1 MRSVTVQSKKS
12 VVRSIRI
19 PKELDDLI
27 REDAKD
33 AGVTVNALVSSLLS
47 KYAEWDRYAERF
59 GFISVSR
66 QAFSALVGAIE
77 DEKLMD
83 IAENFAPTASRE
95 VALHWFKQVNFDAF
109 FRFILAV
116 FRYGRLGE
124 HHVEARPEGD
134 TLTLHHEL
142 GRKWSVLLSRSLQT
156 SFESIAKVS
165 PRVSLEENTFTLSF
179 PSGTLNGTRAAE
191 G

>member
-1 MRSVTVQSKKS
+1 MNTESKKS

-33 AGVTVNALVSSLLS
+33 AGVTVNALISSALNR
-47 KYAEWDRYAERF
+47 YAEWDRYAERF
-59 GFISVSR
+59 GFVSVS
-66 QAFSALVGAIE
+66 QYAFRALIEAIE
-77 DEKLMD
+77 EEKLMD
-83 IAENFAPTASRE
+83 IAENFAPSASRE
-95 VALHWFKQVNFDAF
+95 VALHWYKQVNFEAF
-109 FRFILAV
+109 FRFLLAV

-124 HHVEARPEGD
+124 HHIETSAEED

-142 GRKWSVLLSRSLQT
+142 GPKWSRLLSRSLQT

-165 PRVSLEENTFTLSF
+165 PRLSLEENTFTLSF
-179 PSGTLNGTRAAE
+179 PPGTLNGRRAAE